1 MPYVTRNA
9 EGKIV
14 ALLAE
19 APADGTEFLSPES
32 VEVLQF
38 VYGDAVKGEMAALDL
53 EFIRVIE
60 DVIDVLVQRNTL
72 LYTDLSPA
80 VQAKL
85 NRRRQV
91 RGGSPMLS
99 MNDDDIIRL

>member
-1 MPYVTRNA
+1 MPYATRNS
-9 EGKIV
+9 EGQIT

-19 APADGTEFLSPES
+19 AADSAEFLPPEH
-32 VEVLQF
+32 VDVLRF

-60 DVIDVLVQRNTL
+60 DVIDVLVMRNTL
-72 LYTDLSPA
+72 RFSDLSPA
-80 VQAKL
+80 VREKL

-91 RGGSPMLS
+91 RGAQPML
-99 MNDDDIIRL
+99 NLNEDGIIKL